1 MPDHDRYDG
10 GYHTYGSGLGVMM
23 LDTRFPRP
31 SGDVGNARTYD
42 YPVFYEVVEG
52 ADPVRVVR
60 DQDPELLEPFVEAA
74 EHLVDRGAVAI
85 TTGCGFLLM
94 FQDELAARIPDV
106 PLYTSSLLQI
116 PLVKSMLAPEQKI
129 GVLSADENSLDRID
143 HPVLTDNEERLVY
156 EGVADSGAFQ
166 NVVIEQ
172 TNPTLDLDAV
182 GEDVVAAAERLVE
195 GNNVGAIIFEC
206 TNLRPYVE
214 AVQDATGLPVFDYL
228 TLSDMAWRAANGTR
242 F

>member
-1 MPDHDRYDG
+1 MSENNRYNG
-10 GYHTYGSGLGVMM
+10 GYHTYGCGLGVMM

-31 SGDVGNARTYD
+31 PGDVGNAQTYD
-42 YPVFYEVVEG
+42 YPVFYEVVDG

-60 DQDPELLEPFVEAA
+60 EQDPELLDPFVDAA
-74 EHLVDRGAVAI
+74 QHLVDRGAVAI

-94 FQDELAARIPDV
+94 FQDEITARIPDV

-116 PLVKSMLAPEQKI
+116 PLVKTMIAPDQKI
-129 GVLSADENSLDRID
+129 GILSADENSLDQID
-143 HPVLTDNEERLVY
+143 HPVLTENQDRLVY

-166 NVVIEQ
+166 DVIIEQ
-172 TNPTLDLDAV
+172 TNSTLDLDVV
-182 GEDVVAAAERLVE
+182 GEDVVAAAERLVDGE
-195 GNNVGAIIFEC
+195 NIGAIIFEC

-214 AVQDATGLPVFDYL
+214 EVQDATGLPIFDYL